1 MTVIFQKGSS
11 SGVHLFDYCWRCRHL
26 YHRNKQNNPLNKAA
40 QQHPATMRHRW
51 RAWEKQILFF
61 PKSQRH
67 HHRQTPLFS
76 NSNKVMYPI
85 PANAR
90 FKKSCRRF
98 KEGGVHP
105 FRGLPNTSIEKK
117 LHKTFGNSK
126 IHLKI
131 LVSNFIL
138 WSQFIRL
145 ILNPQNIKCMDAP
158 AYSCGTWFEKFI
170 LINIHVYWDISPFR
184 VCWLYCWIKSKN

>member
-1 MTVIFQKGSS
+1 MYKIWYFNNNFQNIYRYMYMYTVVIKLVFLLFVLCCSS
-11 SGVHLFDYCWRCRHL
+11 SWSACIYNKIQLGESRSVCTCNFGNWCR
-26 YHRNKQNNPLNKAA
+26 
-40 QQHPATMRHRW
+40 M
-51 RAWEKQILFF
+51 
-61 PKSQRH
+61 
-67 HHRQTPLFS
+67 
-76 NSNKVMYPI
+76 
-85 PANAR
+85 
-90 FKKSCRRF
+90 F

-117 LHKTFGNSK
+117 LHKTFGNLK